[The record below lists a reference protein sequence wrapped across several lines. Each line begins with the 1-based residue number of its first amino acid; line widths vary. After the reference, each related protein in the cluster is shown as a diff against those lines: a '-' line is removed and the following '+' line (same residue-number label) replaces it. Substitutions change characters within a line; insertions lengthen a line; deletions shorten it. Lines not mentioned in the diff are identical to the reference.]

1 MMTESPTTRKLSSME
16 QGAEIVG
23 WVKEAQGK
31 YGFDQG
37 IAKRLAFWRW
47 RARKKGETGTR
58 YIELGMMRYGGN

>member
-1 MMTESPTTRKLSSME
+1 ME